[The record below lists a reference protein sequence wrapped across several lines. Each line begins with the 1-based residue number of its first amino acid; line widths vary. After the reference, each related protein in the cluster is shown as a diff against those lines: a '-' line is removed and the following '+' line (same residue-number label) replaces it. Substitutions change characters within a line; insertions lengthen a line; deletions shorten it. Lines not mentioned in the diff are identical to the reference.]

1 MPMRRAFPACR
12 LRDRFQRLAAPR
24 PALALAWLPA
34 PSALLPRLARL
45 ALFALLAGLGVGGA
59 LSPLPALAQG
69 TGPDTLKA
77 EVTYRALM
85 FVTWP
90 AERETGRALQ
100 LCTAADNALETA
112 MQSLAGRPIR
122 HLAIEVR
129 RVTRPEQL
137 GGCHVL
143 YLAEPRPAW
152 RAAIEH
158 APLLVLSDAAGM
170 LDQGAELNLQ
180 VEDGRIVFDV
190 DLDAARRAG
199 LTISAKLLR
208 LARFVR
214 HPSTSP

>member
-1 MPMRRAFPACR
+1 MPMRRANPACR
-12 LRDRFQRLAAPR
+12 LRDRLRRLAAP
-24 PALALAWLPA
+24 
-34 PSALLPRLARL
+34 SLLG
-45 ALFALLAGLGVGGA
+45 LLACGA
-59 LSPLPALAQG
+59 ALPLRQAIAQPA
-69 TGPDTLKA
+69 GPDALKA

-100 LCTAADNALETA
+100 LCTAADSALEA
-112 MQSLAGRPIR
+112 SMQSLAGRPIR

-152 RAAIEH
+152 RAVADR

-170 LDQGAELNLQ
+170 LDQGAQLNLQ
-180 VEDGRIVFDV
+180 VEDGRIVFDI

-214 HPSTSP
+214 HQSTPP